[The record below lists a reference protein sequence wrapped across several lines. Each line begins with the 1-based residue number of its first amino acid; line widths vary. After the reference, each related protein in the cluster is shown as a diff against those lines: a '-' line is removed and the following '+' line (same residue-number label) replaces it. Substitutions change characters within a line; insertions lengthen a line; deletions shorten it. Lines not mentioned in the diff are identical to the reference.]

1 MKLLDVIQETN
12 RLDFAGIRAVDTD
25 IFVDVDVE
33 WMIYRRC
40 TECYNSLTASL
51 IPCRITDLKRLGKPI

>member
-12 RLDFAGIRAVDTD
+12 RLDFAGIRAVDTE